1 MNWKPTRPADGRL
14 LGRSVGALCL
24 ALLLSACTTTRPKLV
39 IEPDTTAGATTTAGE
54 TGAMTDTATLSAT
67 VTGNTDGGAGGAV
80 PGNGA
85 VAANDV
91 LISAQSLVGLN
102 FVNQN
107 GDVAGEIDDVML
119 DLDSGEIIY
128 VIAKYGGILD
138 IGATSLTMPL
148 NAFRWSGDQLMLNFD
163 ESLLQD
169 FPDVAADALNITPG
183 SWDDR
188 VVQFWHN
195 AGLDPRF
202 NDAAVS
208 DTVVHADEVFGYDVA
223 DIGTGVGKVEDVLID
238 LGRGK
243 IAYMLVAYTPALFND
258 ELVAVPFT
266 AFDQVLP
273 VADGLTLDP
282 TLDPAVLEQAPRFRR
297 DELTGPGSATTFREA
312 TDYWSAQG
320 FDLSQL

>member
-1 MNWKPTRPADGRL
+1 MNWKQTRPVSGRL
-14 LGRSVGALCL
+14 LGRHLARSIGAFCL
-24 ALLLSACTTTRPKLV
+24 VFVLAACTTTQPQLV
-39 IEPDTTAGATTTAGE
+39 IEPATTPGASTTTSE
-54 TGAMTDTATLSAT
+54 TGAMTDTATVSST
-67 VTGNTDGGAGGAV
+67 VTGEMDGAA

-85 VAANDV
+85 VAADGV

-102 FVNQN
+102 FINQN

-128 VIAKYGGILD
+128 VIAQYGGILD

-148 NAFRWSGDQLMLNFD
+148 DAFRWSGDRLMLNFD

-169 FPDVAADALNITPG
+169 FPDVAAEALNITPG

-188 VVQFWHN
+188 VVQFWHD

-223 DIGTGVGKVEDVLID
+223 DIGLGVGKVEDVLID

-297 DELTGPGSATTFREA
+297 DELTGPGSATTFSA
-312 TDYWSAQG
+312 VTDYWSAQG
-320 FDLSQL
+320 FDLSRL